1 MELLKK
7 AVQWAE
13 AAKISLPSL
22 ANYTSNSTQITFQN
36 GSRIVS
42 LPAKPES
49 LRGFSGDVILD
60 EAAMF
65 QDDTEI
71 FAAVLPI
78 ISNSQ
83 RGIRHTLSI
92 SSTPKGTG
100 NKFAS
105 VFLSDDPTWS
115 RHRITIEDA
124 VSQGL
129 NADVDQ
135 LKQAV
140 NDEEVWN

>member
-1 MELLKK
+1 
-7 AVQWAE
+7 
-13 AAKISLPSL
+13 
-22 ANYTSNSTQITFQN
+22 
-36 GSRIVS
+36 
-42 LPAKPES
+42 
-49 LRGFSGDVILD
+49 
-60 EAAMF
+60 MF